1 MGIMV
6 NYIGFRRLGFRV
18 LLRVYSSRT
27 RALLHQ
33 EGVCK

>member
-6 NYIGFRRLGFRV
+6 NYIGFRGLGFRV
-18 LLRVYSSRT
+18 YLGYSSRT

-33 EGVCK
+33 EGVCN